1 VTTPLSDLP
10 SSPVPHGDWELT
22 PLGRDNWRIC
32 DRARKQGDADCLI
45 AYVER
50 NSTGTLDVLWLRTPC
65 PRRSRFHDF
74 PQLLTALDEAVA
86 GASDRSLPPVQ
97 IRHLPPL

>member
-1 VTTPLSDLP
+1 MSTVLP
-10 SSPVPHGDWELT
+10 DVPRSPAPHGDWELT
-22 PLGRDNWRIC
+22 SLGRDSWRIC
-32 DRARKQGDADCLI
+32 DPARRHGDADCLI

-50 NSTGTLDVLWLRTPC
+50 NSTGSLDVLWLRTPC

-74 PQLLTALDEAVA
+74 AELFDALDDAVA
-86 GASDRSLPPVQ
+86 AASDRSQPRVR